1 MIAITAASGKLGHQ
15 AVEALLKRVPAA
27 RLVALVRHPARAA
40 DLAALGLQVRQG
52 DYDRPATLGTALA
65 GVEKLL
71 FISGSE
77 VGRRVPQHQA
87 VVDAAR
93 RAGVRLVAYTSILHA
108 DTSGVMLAVEHR
120 ETEAMLR
127 ASGVP
132 HVLLRNGWYLENYTE
147 HLGPALAHGAIAGSA
162 RDGRIAGAA
171 RADYAEA
178 AAAVLTGEGHEGRAY
193 ELAGTPFTMADLAA
207 EVSRQAGKPVAY
219 RDLPPADYR
228 AVLVGAGIPGPYADA
243 LVDADLGV
251 ARGELDDASGDLER
265 LIGRPSTRLATAVAT
280 ALAALGARPGA

>member
-1 MIAITAASGKLGHQ
+1 MIAITAASGHLGHR

-27 RLVALVRHPARAA
+27 GLVALVRHPERAG
-40 DLAALGLQVRQG
+40 DLAALGLQVREG
-52 DYDRPATLGTALA
+52 DYDRPETLAPALA

-77 VGRRVPQHQA
+77 VGRRVPQHRA

-108 DTSGVMLAVEHR
+108 DTSRVLLATEHR
-120 ETEAMLR
+120 ETEALLR

-132 HVLLRNGWYLENYTE
+132 YVLLRNGWYLENYTE
-147 HLGPALAHGAIAGSA
+147 HLAPALAHGAIAGSA
-162 RDGRIAGAA
+162 GNGRIAAA
-171 RADYAEA
+171 SRADYAEA
-178 AAAVLTGEGHEGRAY
+178 AAAVLTGTGHEHRVY

-219 RDLPPADYR
+219 RDLPPAEYR
-228 AVLVGAGIPGPYADA
+228 AVLVGAGLPGPYADA

-251 ARGELDDASGDLER
+251 ARGELDDASGELQR
-265 LIGRPSTRLATAVAT
+265 LIGRPSTPLASAVAA
-280 ALAALGARPGA
+280 ALAALPAP

>member
-1 MIAITAASGKLGHQ
+1 VIAITAASGHLGRR
-15 AVEALLKRVPAA
+15 AVEALLKRVPAS
-27 RLVALVRHPARAA
+27 RLAAIVRRPERAA
-40 DLAALGLQVRQG
+40 DLAALGVQVRTG
-52 DYDRPATLGTALA
+52 DYDRPDTLAPALA

-77 VGRRVPQHQA
+77 VGRRGPQHRA
-87 VVDAAR
+87 VIDAAR
-93 RAGVRLVAYTSILHA
+93 GSGVGLVAYTSILHA

-127 ASGVP
+127 ASGLPYVM
-132 HVLLRNGWYLENYTE
+132 LRNGWYLENYTE

-162 RDGRIAGAA
+162 GNGRIAGAA

-178 AAAVLTGEGHEGRAY
+178 AAAVLTGEGHAGRVY
-193 ELAGTPFTMADLAA
+193 ELAGTPFTMAGLAA

-243 LVDADLGV
+243 LVDADLGA

-265 LIGRPSTRLATAVAT
+265 LIGRPSTPLASAVAA
-280 ALAALGARPGA
+280 ALAALPAA